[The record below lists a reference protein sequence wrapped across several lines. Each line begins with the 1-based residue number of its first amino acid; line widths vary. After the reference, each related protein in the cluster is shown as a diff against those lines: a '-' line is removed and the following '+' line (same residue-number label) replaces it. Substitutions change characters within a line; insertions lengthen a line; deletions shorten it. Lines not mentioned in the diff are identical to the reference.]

1 MRDAEN
7 TSRDDEFA
15 ERVAQPLRA
24 PEVLAPDF
32 EARLMAQARAELA
45 RQRVVAARRNWWVTR
60 RTYALSPLAGL
71 ALAAGIALVAA
82 TSTLALARRAAPPA
96 RATPVAAVAAVH
108 DTVQLVR
115 FVFADSSARSVS
127 LVGDFNGWSRRETPL
142 HATAKAGV
150 WAVSVPL
157 AAGRHEY
164 AFIVNGKR
172 WVADP
177 LSPRNHDE
185 FGTESSVL
193 MLASSNDAS

>member
-1 MRDAEN
+1 MRDIGN
-7 TSRDDEFA
+7 SSRDDEFA

-45 RQRVVAARRNWWVTR
+45 RQRAVPARKSWWTTQR
-60 RTYALSPLAGL
+60 MYSLSPLAGL
-71 ALAAGIALVAA
+71 ALAAGIAVVAA
-82 TSTLALARRAAPPA
+82 TSTLALARRAAP
-96 RATPVAAVAAVH
+96 AAPTVAAVH
-108 DTVQLVR
+108 DTVQFVR

-127 LVGDFNGWSRRETPL
+127 LVGDFNGWSRDQTPL
-142 HATAKAGV
+142 HATARAGV
-150 WAVSVPL
+150 WSVSIPL
-157 AAGRHEY
+157 TAGRHEY
-164 AFIVNGKR
+164 AFIVNGQR

-177 LSPRNHDE
+177 LSPGNRDE